1 MGKMISYNNNEIS
14 YDGCPGC
21 AYAGH
26 AFHLDCGL
34 AYENEHFTLSQDW
47 ELPIPGF
54 MIIAPKRHIETLSE
68 LTEEERNEM
77 FSIADKA
84 VRILRENHI
93 CERFDYIFEERENRH
108 LHVWILPRYDWMAEC
123 TDDIIADLGAVFDY
137 ALCNFKN
144 EEKYREIERVT
155 GIVKNG
161 FGSSK

>member
-54 MIIAPKRHIETLSE
+54 LIVAPKRHIEMLSE

-93 CERFDYIFEERENRH
+93 CERFDYIFEEKENRH

-161 FGSSK
+161 FGSSI

>member
-1 MGKMISYNNNEIS
+1 MTDVPAVHMPGTHFIWTAGLPMKMSI
-14 YDGCPGC
+14 
-21 AYAGH
+21 
-26 AFHLDCGL
+26 L
-34 AYENEHFTLSQDW
+34 
-47 ELPIPGF
+47 
-54 MIIAPKRHIETLSE
+54 R
-68 LTEEERNEM
+68 
-77 FSIADKA
+77 SIADKA

-161 FGSSK
+161 FGSSI